1 LNIRTATLS
10 LAILASLGM
19 TGCDKLPIPGLNKV
33 AAASAGSTL
42 VLDKETRGEITSSS
56 AINYGD
62 GSRSQTY
69 QIKLDANQAVELK
82 LGGALS
88 GRLTVFKGNALVGAA
103 GGSNDG
109 MRTSGPVSLAFRSTE
124 AGTYTVGVSGMAAE
138 SFGPFVLS
146 AKPIVAYAGQP
157 IAVGGEAIDWLMS
170 ETQDYKLKIDKAGL
184 YSITAESAAFD
195 TVLSINGN
203 GVQDEND
210 DGGNGTN
217 SRLQLYLE
225 PGEYTASVRGLGEGK
240 GAFKLAVSASNLEE
254 GTVVRDG
261 TTLPAN
267 TRITG
272 LVGNE
277 GSRSFNFV
285 LAERSRVTFD
295 ARSTDFDTV
304 LEVSGNGVNAEDD
317 DGGSRTDSRL
327 ELNLAPG
334 TYTVD
339 VRSLGS
345 NPGSFTLQAN
355 VGNGNLNRSVSDAAA
370 AAVEAAAAAVDAAAA
385 TAD

>member
-1 LNIRTATLS
+1 MNIRTATLS
-10 LAILASLGM
+10 LAILACLGM

-33 AAASAGSTL
+33 AAASGGSTL
-42 VLDKETRGEITSSS
+42 VLDKEARGEITSAS

-69 QIKLDANQAVELK
+69 QIKLDANQAVEVK
-82 LGGALS
+82 LGGALA
-88 GRLTVFKGNALVGAA
+88 GRLTVFKGNALVAAASGSEYGAA
-103 GGSNDG
+103 NNQ
-109 MRTSGPVSLAFRSTE
+109 VSLAFRSTE

-138 SFGPFVLS
+138 SFGPFVLT
-146 AKPIVAYAGQP
+146 AKPIAAYNGQP
-157 IAVGGEAIDWLMS
+157 IAVDGEAIDWLINDS
-170 ETQDYKLKIDKAGL
+170 QEYKLKIDKAGL
-184 YSITAESAAFD
+184 YSIGVESAAFD
-195 TVLSINGN
+195 TVLSLSGN
-203 GVQDEND
+203 GVAEEND

-225 PGEYTASVRGLGEGK
+225 PGEYTAAVHSLGDSK
-240 GAFKLAVSASNLEE
+240 GAFKLTLGASNLEE
-254 GTVVRDG
+254 GTIVRDG
-261 TTLPAN
+261 TRLPLN

-272 LVGNE
+272 LVSSE
-277 GSRSFNFV
+277 GRRSFDFV

-339 VRSLGS
+339 VRSLGG
-345 NPGSFTLQAN
+345 NPGSFTLLASA
-355 VGNGNLNRSVSDAAA
+355 GSSNLNRSVSDAAA
-370 AAVEAAAAAVDAAAA
+370 AADAAA
-385 TAD
+385 TGVTELAD